1 MKLKNYL
8 LLFTYLFLVF
18 TCNVNS
24 QNISEWRGVG
34 RTGVYNETGLLK
46 VWPEGGP
53 QLLWSNDQLPA
64 GYSSMSI
71 ANGAVY
77 LTGIKDTMDVLVAL
91 DMTGKIKWQTPYGR
105 TWANNFPDSRSTP
118 TVEGD
123 KVYVTSGMGH
133 IACINA
139 IDGQIVWK
147 VDGLRKFEG
156 RFGSWGYAE
165 SPLLV
170 DNKVIFTPSGEKT
183 TMVALDKNTG
193 ETIWQTISM
202 KDTGAYVSPLLV
214 KEGGKKLIITITG
227 TYLLVVDS
235 ENGDILSSSNFGGL
249 KNEKAYK
256 VWPGASYTNTNTPI
270 YKDHK
275 IYITGGYDHIGAMYT
290 LSNDFKT
297 LTLDWTDETLDV
309 HHGGAV
315 LVDGYIYGSNWINNR
330 IGKWCCIDWNTGK
343 TMYEKEWK
351 TKGSIIANDGMLYC
365 YEEKTGFIALVKAT
379 PTDFAI
385 VSSFQVPLG
394 NKGPYWS
401 HPVINDGVL
410 YLRHGNALMAYKIK

>member
-1 MKLKNYL
+1 MKTKNYL
-8 LLFTYLFLVF
+8 LFLLILVS
-18 TCNVNS
+18 TNIVIA

-34 RTGVYNETGLLK
+34 RTGVYNESGLLK
-46 VWPEGGP
+46 VWPESGP
-53 QLLWSNDQLPA
+53 QLLWSTEALLP
-64 GYSSMSI
+64 GYSSMAI
-71 ANGAVY
+71 ANGTVY
-77 LTGIKDTMDVLVAL
+77 LTGIKDTMDVLIAV

-105 TWANNFPDSRSTP
+105 TWVDAFPDSRCTP

-123 KVYVTSGMGH
+123 RVYVSSSMGEVVCLNALSGE
-133 IACINA
+133 
-139 IDGQIVWK
+139 IVWK
-147 VDGLRKFEG
+147 VNAFKKYDGRY
-156 RFGSWGYAE
+156 GSWGYSE
-165 SPLLV
+165 SVLLV

-183 TMVALDKNTG
+183 TMVALDKKTG
-193 ETIWQTISM
+193 EEVWQTKSM

-214 KEGGKKLIITITG
+214 QESGKKLIVTVTG
-227 TYLLVVDS
+227 TYLLVVDA
-235 ENGDILSSSNFGGL
+235 ENGEILSSSNYGGL
-249 KNEKAYK
+249 KNERAYK

-275 IYITGGYDHIGAMYT
+275 IYITGGYDHVGAMYS

-330 IGKWCCIDWNTGK
+330 KGNWCCIDWKTGK

-365 YEEKTGFIALVKAT
+365 YDEKTGFIALVKAT
-379 PTDFAI
+379 PDDFAI

-394 NKGPYWS
+394 KGFCWS
-401 HPVINDGVL
+401 HPVIKDGVL